1 MNATKPIIYKCPT
14 QSRKKTNNYLRN
26 NITLRVKQ
34 SNYNSFKKGAEDISK
49 LYIMLEEQETSELD
63 SAIATLKRLSSR

>member
-1 MNATKPIIYKCPT
+1 MNATKLATYKCTT

-34 SNYNSFKKGAEDISK
+34 SNYNSFKKSAEDISK
-49 LYIMLEEQETSELD
+49 LYLMLEEQETSELD

>member
-1 MNATKPIIYKCPT
+1 MNATKPTIYKCPI

-34 SNYNSFKKGAEDISK
+34 SNYNSFKKSAEDISK
-49 LYIMLEEQETSELD
+49 LYIMLEEQEASEFD